1 MKDNIEKEAE
11 EAKEQQQVPAAAIK
25 QQQVDDEQYDTVPKT
40 KLMYKGKC
48 SKEFRATRNLS
59 GPNTKMIMANITP
72 HIDED
77 KGNLFI

>member
-40 KLMYKGKC
+40 KWC
-48 SKEFRATRNLS
+48 TKENVQKNS
-59 GPNTKMIMANITP
+59 GQLEI
-72 HIDED
+72 
-77 KGNLFI
+77 